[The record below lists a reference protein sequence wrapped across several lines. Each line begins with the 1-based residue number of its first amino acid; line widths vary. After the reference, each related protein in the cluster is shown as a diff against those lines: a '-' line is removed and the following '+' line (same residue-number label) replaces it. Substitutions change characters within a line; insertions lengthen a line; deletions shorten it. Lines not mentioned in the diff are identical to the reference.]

1 VEQCVQDSLTWREL
15 LGKIIRDP
23 QEKQLIANESG
34 ISPLTLT
41 RWVSGESTPRPQNL
55 RHLLLA
61 LPGYRKRF
69 LELMSGEFGQSLA
82 ESLNVE
88 EPQEIPAQFYAWILK
103 LYVNLSPVRRFNTIC
118 DVVLQEALRQLDPD
132 YVGMEITVVRCMPPS
147 YKSGKV
153 RSLCESVGCG
163 TPPWN
168 RGLEQRILFLGSETL
183 AGYAVASG
191 RPVAIQNR
199 QDGENLFPARWI
211 DWEESALAYPIM
223 RADRVA
229 GCLLISCTQPNYFH
243 SSVQRTLI
251 QHYAEL
257 LSIAFDADS
266 FYELHTI
273 KLGHMPPFEQQRS
286 YISSFSQR
294 ITKVVNET
302 HVSMPE
308 AELQIWKQIEQEL
321 LNVLLHREVQD
332 KQEEQKIEIAQ
343 S

>member
-1 VEQCVQDSLTWREL
+1 VQDSLTWREL

-23 QEKQLIANESG
+23 QEKQIIASESG

-61 LPGYRKRF
+61 LPEHRKRF
-69 LELMSGEFGQSLA
+69 LELMSGEFGLLLP
-82 ESLNVE
+82 ESLNVD
-88 EPQEIPAQFYAWILK
+88 EPQEISAHFYAWVLK
-103 LYVNLSPVRRFNTIC
+103 MYVTLSPVLRFNTIC
-118 DVVLQEALRQLDPD
+118 DAVLQEALRQFNPD
-132 YVGMEITVVRCMPPS
+132 YVGMEVTVARCMPPS
-147 YKSGKV
+147 YDGKV
-153 RSLCESVGCG
+153 RSLCECIGCG
-163 TPPWN
+163 TSPWN

-183 AGYAVASG
+183 AGYAVAAG

-229 GCLLISCTQPNYFH
+229 GCLLISCTQPNYFL
-243 SSVQRTLI
+243 SSAQRSLI
-251 QHYAEL
+251 QQYAEL

-266 FYELHTI
+266 FYELHAI
-273 KLGHMPPFEQQRS
+273 KLGYMPPFEQQRS
-286 YISSFSQR
+286 YISSFYQR

-308 AELQIWKQIEQEL
+308 AELQVWQQIEQEL
-321 LNVLLHREVQD
+321 LQASLSCD
-332 KQEEQKIEIAQ
+332 AQKTPDFTVGAR

>member
-1 VEQCVQDSLTWREL
+1 MQDSLTWREL

-23 QEKQLIANESG
+23 QEKQTIANESG

-69 LELMSGEFGQSLA
+69 LELMSGEFGLLA
-82 ESLNVE
+82 ESLNIE
-88 EPQEIPAQFYAWILK
+88 EPQEIPAQFYAWVLK
-103 LYVNLSPVRRFNTIC
+103 MYVNLSPMRHFNTIC

-132 YVGMEITVVRCMPPS
+132 YVGMEVTVARCMPPS
-147 YKSGKV
+147 LQDGKV
-153 RSLCESVGCG
+153 RSLCECVGCG

-183 AGYAVASG
+183 AGYAVAAG

-199 QDGENLFPARWI
+199 QDGENLFPARWV

-229 GCLLISCTQPNYFH
+229 GCLLFSCTQPNYFH

-251 QHYAEL
+251 QQYAEL

-266 FYELHTI
+266 FYELHAI

-294 ITKVVNET
+294 ITKLISEM
-302 HVSMPE
+302 HISMPE
-308 AELQIWKQIEQEL
+308 AEVQSCQQIEQEL
-321 LNVLLHREVQD
+321 LNASLSC
-332 KQEEQKIEIAQ
+332 EEQIEVVQ
-343 S
+343 K

>member
-1 VEQCVQDSLTWREL
+1 VQDSLTWREL

-88 EPQEIPAQFYAWILK
+88 EPQEIPAQFYAWVVK

-132 YVGMEITVVRCMPPS
+132 YVGLEITVARCMPPS
-147 YKSGKV
+147 YESSKV

-199 QDGENLFPARWI
+199 QYGEHLFPARWI
-211 DWEESALAYPIM
+211 NWEASALAYPIM

-266 FYELHTI
+266 FYELSTI
-273 KLGHMPPFEQQRS
+273 KLDHMPSPELQHIHMKGFQTRVTQHLIQAAKRNRS
-286 YISSFSQR
+286 LSRPQ
-294 ITKVVNET
+294 
-302 HVSMPE
+302 
-308 AELQIWKQIEQEL
+308 AELLAWQEL
-321 LNVLLHREVQD
+321 EEELLHLAE
-332 KQEEQKIEIAQ
+332 
-343 S
+343 SNH